1 MNEKS
6 FKYYDKIAKN
16 VTNPLIVR
24 NKAKDFTKYDIEFL
38 KQFSDKNKILLDLG
52 SGTGLTINN
61 LVDKFKKIIAVEKY
75 KEFYKF
81 IDNNIEIIESDI
93 KEFDFNLTFDI
104 VTLFGVM
111 HYFSFEEAKNLYQKI
126 YNSFNGTLIIK
137 NQFGLNDDVIVDGYS
152 KELDSYYFSEYRYL
166 QKEIDLLKNIGFKID
181 EVVDIYPKEYN
192 RWENTHFYAIVCK
205 KD

>member
-181 EVVDIYPKEYN
+181 KVVDIYPKEYN